1 MFPALPTCCCSGV
14 GPSLQQLPHSQQ
26 SCLERTN
33 FYSYL
38 LDFCPALPEPPPG
51 GCSDPHRARLRRGGR
66 LAAPAPSPF
75 PPSLSS
81 RGNLRRE

>member
-1 MFPALPTCCCSGV
+1 MFPALPTCCCSGA

-38 LDFCPALPEPPPG
+38 LDFAQPC
-51 GCSDPHRARLRRGGR
+51 
-66 LAAPAPSPF
+66 PSPHLGDA
-75 PPSLSS
+75 PTLTA
-81 RGNLRRE
+81 RG